1 MKCIKCKKE
10 TDKPGVRC
18 PDCART
24 HREYSL
30 ERYYVRRY
38 GAVPEKNGIT
48 KGYRPNLRDQILN
61 LLADGVSRKTTEI
74 QEALNWN
81 TTTSIPKTLGDI
93 KKYLEKTNDSRKLEK
108 VRPSAS
114 CRDGAE
120 WKLINKNEP

>member
-1 MKCIKCKKE
+1 MNCIKCKKE

-18 PDCART
+18 AECARV
-24 HREYSL
+24 HRETNL
-30 ERYYVRRY
+30 KNYYVRRY
-38 GAVPEKNGIT
+38 GAVPSDNDISRGN
-48 KGYRPNLRDQILN
+48 RPNVRDQILK

-108 VRPSAS
+108 LRPSAS

-120 WKLINKNEP
+120 WKLIIKNEP